1 MKKIISC
8 LILMINLNAFSQ
20 HKLEVGLGI
29 SNFGQI
35 ENPMSNFYNLAYPNG
50 FNLDVYVN
58 QNHSTNLKYNV
69 NLSYKLKDSLN
80 LRLRF
85 GFGLNEKLRV
95 LDNPSALTYYRE
107 HQSFAEICPSIG
119 KSRTFGSFTLNAGL
133 EIPLYFVSTYHYSA
147 ASDIRDSTLQVTD
160 THESLVH
167 IDGGFLIGINQFIH
181 LKMNISKNISVF
193 SELNFGLMYAQLG
206 GNYHEKI
213 TISGYEPSTSSFK
226 KEYTKLFF
234 TAPQVQ
240 VGITFDLF

>member
-20 HKLEVGLGI
+20 HNLEVGLGI

-35 ENPMSNFYNLAYPNG
+35 ENPISNFYNVDYPNG
-50 FNLDVYVN
+50 INTDKYINV
-58 QNHSTNLKYNV
+58 QKSTVLKYNV
-69 NLSYKLKDSLN
+69 NFSYKFKDSLN
-80 LRLRF
+80 LRLRL
-85 GFGLNEKLRV
+85 GYGSNDKYRD
-95 LDNPSALTYYRE
+95 LDLPSSLTKYNE
-107 HQSFAEICPSIG
+107 HQSFVEICPSIG
-119 KSRTFGSFTLNAGL
+119 TSRKFGLFTLNTGL

-240 VGITFDLF
+240 FGITFDLF